1 MCVVKGRGA
10 ASIRAQSACPTE
22 GMVVKTLPGQNLYFL
37 GKDKFHQ
44 LEKWG
49 PDQSNSTPL

>member
-1 MCVVKGRGA
+1 MCMEKERGA

-22 GMVVKTLPGQNLYFL
+22 GMVVKILPGQNLYFL

-49 PDQSNSTPL
+49 PDQSKSTPL